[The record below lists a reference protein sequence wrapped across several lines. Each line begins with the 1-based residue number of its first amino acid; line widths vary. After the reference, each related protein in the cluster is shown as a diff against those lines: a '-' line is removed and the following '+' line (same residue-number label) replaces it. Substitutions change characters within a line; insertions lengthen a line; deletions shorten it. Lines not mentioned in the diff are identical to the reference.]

1 MKTILSF
8 ALLLAFASAAFTQAL
23 PDSAQRVLQQ
33 FEAEQAAAR
42 RKAALQ
48 LETAKQFEMRR
59 GNLDGAN
66 AIQAKMTELTGG
78 VPVAPLGTATAP
90 AKPIVRQVQSKAN
103 AKYGGEIGAVK
114 AGQSIKIQYVEGR
127 WAMSGGSPDPLK
139 WTSPDEHP
147 YPGNQAGLYAV
158 EAGEAVHLADIPL
171 GTKRKPFRYKFVKD
185 YEKVILRIR
194 DSDPADNPGA
204 AIYEVTLNP

>member
-1 MKTILSF
+1 MKTLIVLS
-8 ALLLAFASAAFTQAL
+8 LLFCSACAGVAQTL

-42 RKAALQ
+42 KKAALQ

-90 AKPIVRQVQSKAN
+90 AKPIVKQVQSKAN

-127 WAMSGGSPDPLK
+127 WAMSGGNSDPK
-139 WTSPDEHP
+139 TWSNPDESS
-147 YPGNQAGLYAV
+147 YVGDQAGLYAV
-158 EAGEAVHLADIPL
+158 ESGEIVSLADIPV
-171 GTKRKPFRYKFVKD
+171 GTKRRPFRYRFEKD
-185 YEKVILRIR
+185 YAQVIIRIR
-194 DSDPADNPGA
+194 DTVPGDNPGA